1 MGGVDLLGHTPMGGV
16 DFVGHTPWVGQTSLV
31 ILHGWG
37 RSLWSYSRV
46 GVDLLGHTLLLGW
59 DWTSLV
65 ISTPW
70 IRLDLLG
77 HTPWMVL

>member
-1 MGGVDLLGHTPMGGV
+1 MGGV

-37 RSLWSYSRV
+37 RPLWSYSRV
-46 GVDLLGHTLLLGW
+46 GVNLLGHTPWMGLDLLGHT
-59 DWTSLV
+59 
-65 ISTPW
+65 PW
-70 IRLDLLG
+70 VELDLLG